1 MGTRTQRERI
11 DERDME
17 LLRGSNFTPLMIAIT
32 KRDLDGALM
41 FIRKVKG
48 RDLDVMN
55 SVGRNALMLAS
66 MLRYTTEEEK
76 TPKPDFI
83 EKIVEA
89 LIEKGASLNERCD
102 GNTALWYAK
111 THGLPSVARIL
122 ERNGAVE

>member
-55 SVGRNALMLAS
+55 SMGRNALMLAS
-66 MLRYTTEEEK
+66 MLRYKTEEEK
-76 TPKPDFI
+76 TPKPEDCRGI
-83 EKIVEA
+83 DRKRGI
-89 LIEKGASLNERCD
+89 
-102 GNTALWYAK
+102 AK
-111 THGLPSVARIL
+111 
-122 ERNGAVE
+122 